1 MERGHH
7 VRLSAQRELCSKG
20 FFQQSLSRLRPLA
33 DRMSA
38 LRGATWG
45 ALSSNRC
52 YHSRIELFQAEFLY
66 KLGLFLMIQKKFAVL
81 LAAVALV
88 LTWPIGSRNAT
99 AQTGSSAEI
108 VLVLPFENVSNHPE
122 YNWIGESFADSLSA
136 LLNKPGL
143 IVVTSEERAVAYQ
156 RLRLPLT
163 VLPSRATAIKIAR
176 ELKASMIVIGTYNVT
191 VPPAGSS
198 HDKTTPAVDKP
209 LAMISGEARVVRVNE
224 GRMAGDIFDG
234 AWAPRVYDFSDQVA
248 NLQKVHGELAYQVL
262 FQRDKALSFSRNQ
275 LIQEATKVPSQA
287 YEAVQKGLLTP
298 EADPTRAIY
307 FKNALRLFAK
317 DNGGAVYP
325 QAAFELGRFYFNQ
338 AQWKESIEYFTMLQK
353 KDAHYGEAQ
362 FYAGLAYWKTGDI
375 PNAIATLIPLAD
387 EKVMPLVGV
396 YNNAGAVS
404 IAAARDEKKPEE
416 RTRLLLQGITLL
428 SRAVDSS
435 PDDTTVLFNYAYAL
449 FLAEKYSEAAEKL
462 ERVIA
467 ANQKDGDAYFLLAK
481 IQERANHAD
490 AANAADNQ
498 ARKYMPQQSYAKWQ
512 TDWQKSPS
520 LATLAL
526 RSRDVL
532 NQIDIS
538 DLDRRKTIEAANAN
552 NTQEALNKIRDL
564 YQQGRDDEAL
574 AEIRKVLIVEPTN
587 AEAFLLSGRINQ
599 RRGDQEAAIAALKTA
614 IFWDPPPKMIDA
626 HILLGRIFLERGDL
640 GEARKY
646 AVSAINIDP
655 SNQEAMA
662 LQRQVTM
669 GRP

>member
-1 MERGHH
+1 M
-7 VRLSAQRELCSKG
+7 
-20 FFQQSLSRLRPLA
+20 
-33 DRMSA
+33 M
-38 LRGATWG
+38 
-45 ALSSNRC
+45 
-52 YHSRIELFQAEFLY
+52 
-66 KLGLFLMIQKKFAVL
+66 QKKFAVW
-81 LAAVALV
+81 LAAAALV
-88 LTWPIGSRNAT
+88 LALPFGSQNAA
-99 AQTGSSAEI
+99 AQTGSAEI

-143 IVVTSEERAVAYQ
+143 IVVTGEERAVAYQ

-176 ELKASMIVIGTYNVT
+176 ELKASMIVIGTYNVV
-191 VPPAGSS
+191 VPPATSD
-198 HDKTTPAVDKP
+198 DKSKPPVDKA
-209 LAMISGEARVVRVNE
+209 LATIAGEARVVRVNE

-234 AWAPRVYDFSDQVA
+234 AWAPRVYDFSDQVT
-248 NLQKVHGELAYQVL
+248 NLQKVHGELAYQIL

-275 LIQEATKVPSQA
+275 LIQEATKVPPQA
-287 YEAVQKGLLTP
+287 YEALQKGLLTP
-298 EADPTRAIY
+298 EREPTRAIY
-307 FKNALRLFAK
+307 FKNALNLFGK
-317 DNGGAVYP
+317 ENGGAVYP
-325 QAAFELGRFYFNQ
+325 QAAFELGQFYFNQ
-338 AQWKESIEYFTMLQK
+338 MQWKEAIEYFRMLQK
-353 KDAHYGEAQ
+353 KDPHYGEAQ
-362 FYAGLAYWKTGDI
+362 FYAGLAYWKTGDV
-375 PNAIATLIPLAD
+375 PNTLATLVPLAD

-396 YNNAGAVS
+396 YNNAGAASV
-404 IAAARDEKKPEE
+404 AAARAETKPEE

-435 PDDTTVLFNYAYAL
+435 PDDGTVLFNYAYAL

-462 ERVIA
+462 EKVIA
-467 ANQKDGDAYFLLAK
+467 ADQRDGQAYFLLAK
-481 IQERANHAD
+481 VQERANHPD

-512 TDWQKSPS
+512 TEWQKSQS
-520 LATLAL
+520 LASLTL

-532 NQIDIS
+532 NPIDMS
-538 DLDRRKTIEAANAN
+538 DLDRRKTIEAANAS
-552 NTQEALNKIRDL
+552 NTQESLNKIRDL

-574 AEIRKVLIVEPTN
+574 TEIRKVLIIEPTN

-646 AVSAINIDP
+646 AVSAIGIDS
-655 SNQEAMA
+655 SNQEAIA

-669 GRP
+669 GRSP

>member
-1 MERGHH
+1 MI
-7 VRLSAQRELCSKG
+7 LKK
-20 FFQQSLSRLRPLA
+20 LA
-33 DRMSA
+33 I
-38 LRGATWG
+38 L
-45 ALSSNRC
+45 
-52 YHSRIELFQAEFLY
+52 
-66 KLGLFLMIQKKFAVL
+66 LM
-81 LAAVALV
+81 AVALV
-88 LTWPIGSRNAT
+88 LSFPAVSQNAA

-108 VLVLPFENVSNHPE
+108 VLILPFENVSNHPE

-176 ELKASMIVIGTYNVT
+176 ELKASMIVIGTYNVV
-191 VPPAGSS
+191 VPPATSD
-198 HDKTTPAVDKP
+198 DKSKPPVDKP
-209 LAMISGEARVVRVNE
+209 FASISGEARVIRVNE

-234 AWAPRVYDFSDQVA
+234 AWAPRVYDFGGQVVD
-248 NLQKVHGELAYQVL
+248 LQKVHGELAYQIL

-275 LIQEATKVPSQA
+275 LVQEATKVPAQA
-287 YEAVQKGLLTP
+287 FEAYQKCLLTA
-298 EADPTRAIY
+298 ERDPTRAI
-307 FKNALRLFAK
+307 FCKNAMKLYAK
-317 DNGGAVYP
+317 ENGGAVYP
-325 QAAFELGRFYFNQ
+325 QAAFELGRFYLNQ
-338 AQWKESIEYFTMLQK
+338 AQWKEAVEYFTMVQK
-353 KDAHYGEAQ
+353 KEAHYGEAQ

-375 PNAIATLIPLAD
+375 PHALSTLVPLAD

-404 IAAARDEKKPEE
+404 VEAARNEKKPEE

-428 SRAVDSS
+428 SRATDSS

-449 FLAEKYSEAAEKL
+449 FLNEKYADAAEKL
-462 ERVIA
+462 EKVIA
-467 ANQKDGDAYFLLAK
+467 ADQKDGQAYFLLAK
-481 IQERANHAD
+481 TQERASHTE

-498 ARKYMPQQSYAKWQ
+498 ARKNLSAYAKWQ
-512 TDWQKSPS
+512 NDWQKSQSVPN
-520 LATLAL
+520 LTL

-532 NQIDIS
+532 NQVDLS
-538 DLDRRKTIEAANAN
+538 DLGRRRDKEAANDN
-552 NTQEALNKIRDL
+552 NTQEALSKIRDL

-574 AEIRKVLIVEPTN
+574 TEIRKVLIIEPTN

-646 AVSAINIDP
+646 AASAINID
-655 SNQEAMA
+655 SNNPEAMA

>member
-1 MERGHH
+1 
-7 VRLSAQRELCSKG
+7 
-20 FFQQSLSRLRPLA
+20 
-33 DRMSA
+33 
-38 LRGATWG
+38 
-45 ALSSNRC
+45 
-52 YHSRIELFQAEFLY
+52 
-66 KLGLFLMIQKKFAVL
+66 MIQKKLAVL
-81 LAAVALV
+81 LAAAALV
-88 LTWPIGSRNAT
+88 LTLPAGSRNAA
-99 AQTGSSAEI
+99 AQTGTSSEI
-108 VLVLPFENVSNHPE
+108 VLVLPFENVSSHPE

-176 ELKASMIVIGTYNVT
+176 ELKASMIVIGTYNVV
-191 VPPAGSS
+191 VPSS
-198 HDKTTPAVDKP
+198 SPDDKSTP
-209 LAMISGEARVVRVNE
+209 LATIAGETRVVRVNE

-234 AWAPRVYDFSDQVA
+234 AWAPRVYDFGGEVP
-248 NLQKVHGELAYQVL
+248 NLQKVQGELAYQIL

-275 LIQEATKVPSQA
+275 LVQEATKVPPQA
-287 YEAVQKGLLTP
+287 YEALQKGLLSP
-298 EADPTRAIY
+298 ERDATRAIY
-307 FKNALRLFAK
+307 FKNALLLFGK
-317 DNGGAVYP
+317 ENSGDVYP

-338 AQWKESIEYFTMLQK
+338 AQLKDAIEYFTILK
-353 KDAHYGEAQ
+353 RKDPHYGEAQ
-362 FYAGLAYWKTGDI
+362 FYAGLAYWKTGDVA
-375 PNAIATLIPLAD
+375 NALATLVPLAD

-404 IAAARDEKKPEE
+404 VAAARAETKPEE
-416 RTRLLLQGITLL
+416 RMRLLAQGITLL

-435 PDDTTVLFNYAYAL
+435 PDDTTVLFNYGYAL

-462 ERVIA
+462 EKVIA

-481 IQERANHAD
+481 AQERANHAE

-498 ARKYMPQQSYAKWQ
+498 ARKNMPQQSYAKWQ
-512 TDWQKSPS
+512 TDWQKSQS
-520 LATLAL
+520 LASLGL

-532 NQIDIS
+532 NQVDIS
-538 DLDRRKTIEAANAN
+538 DLDRRTRIEAANAN

-626 HILLGRIFLERGDL
+626 HILLGRIFLERGDI

-646 AVSAINIDP
+646 SVSAINIDS

>member
-1 MERGHH
+1 
-7 VRLSAQRELCSKG
+7 
-20 FFQQSLSRLRPLA
+20 
-33 DRMSA
+33 
-38 LRGATWG
+38 
-45 ALSSNRC
+45 
-52 YHSRIELFQAEFLY
+52 
-66 KLGLFLMIQKKFAVL
+66 MIQKKLAIL
-81 LAAVALV
+81 LMAVALV
-88 LTWPIGSRNAT
+88 LSFPAVSQNAA

-108 VLVLPFENVSNHPE
+108 VLILPFENVSNHPE

-176 ELKASMIVIGTYNVT
+176 ELKASMIVIGTYNVV
-191 VPPAGSS
+191 VPPATSD
-198 HDKTTPAVDKP
+198 DKSKPPVDKP
-209 LAMISGEARVVRVNE
+209 FASISGEARVIRVNE

-234 AWAPRVYDFSDQVA
+234 AWAPRVYDFGGQVVD
-248 NLQKVHGELAYQVL
+248 LQKVHGELAYQIL

-275 LIQEATKVPSQA
+275 LVREATKVPAQA
-287 YEAVQKGLLTP
+287 FEAYQKCLLTA
-298 EADPTRAIY
+298 ERDPTRAI
-307 FKNALRLFAK
+307 FCKNAMKLYAK
-317 DNGGAVYP
+317 ENGGAVYP
-325 QAAFELGRFYFNQ
+325 QAAFELGRFYLNQ
-338 AQWKESIEYFTMLQK
+338 AQWKEAVEYFTMVQK
-353 KDAHYGEAQ
+353 KEAHYGEAQ

-375 PNAIATLIPLAD
+375 PHALSTLVPLAD

-404 IAAARDEKKPEE
+404 VEAARNEKKPEE

-428 SRAVDSS
+428 SRATDSS

-449 FLAEKYSEAAEKL
+449 FLNEKYADAAEKL
-462 ERVIA
+462 EKVIA
-467 ANQKDGDAYFLLAK
+467 ADQKDGQAYFLLAK
-481 IQERANHAD
+481 TQERASHTE

-498 ARKYMPQQSYAKWQ
+498 ARKNLSAYAKWQ
-512 TDWQKSPS
+512 NDWQKSQSVPN
-520 LATLAL
+520 LTL

-532 NQIDIS
+532 NQVDLS
-538 DLDRRKTIEAANAN
+538 DLGRRRDKEAANDN
-552 NTQEALNKIRDL
+552 NTQEALSKIRDL

-574 AEIRKVLIVEPTN
+574 TEIRKVLIIEPTN

-646 AVSAINIDP
+646 AASAINID
-655 SNQEAMA
+655 SNNPEAMA

>member
-1 MERGHH
+1 
-7 VRLSAQRELCSKG
+7 
-20 FFQQSLSRLRPLA
+20 
-33 DRMSA
+33 
-38 LRGATWG
+38 
-45 ALSSNRC
+45 
-52 YHSRIELFQAEFLY
+52 
-66 KLGLFLMIQKKFAVL
+66 MIQKRLAVL
-81 LAAVALV
+81 LAAAALV
-88 LTWPIGSRNAT
+88 LALPFGSQNAS
-99 AQTGSSAEI
+99 AQNGSTAEI

-176 ELKASMIVIGTYNVT
+176 ELKASMIVIGTYNVV
-191 VPPAGSS
+191 VPTATSD
-198 HDKTTPAVDKP
+198 DKSTTPVAKP
-209 LAMISGEARVVRVNE
+209 LASIAGEARVVRVNE

-234 AWAPRVYDFSDQVA
+234 AWAPRVYDFSDEVT
-248 NLQKVHGELAYQVL
+248 NLQKVHGELAYQIL

-275 LIQEATKVPSQA
+275 LIQEATKVPPQA

-298 EADPTRAIY
+298 ERDPTRAIY
-307 FKNALRLFAK
+307 FKNALKLFGK
-317 DNGGAVYP
+317 ENGGAVYP
-325 QAAFELGRFYFNQ
+325 QAAFELGQFYFNQ
-338 AQWKESIEYFTMLQK
+338 AQWKEAIEYFRMLQK
-353 KDAHYGEAQ
+353 KDPHYGEAQ

-375 PNAIATLIPLAD
+375 PNTLATLVPLAN

-396 YNNAGAVS
+396 YNNAGAASV
-404 IAAARDEKKPEE
+404 AAARAETKAEE

-435 PDDTTVLFNYAYAL
+435 PDDGTVLFNYAYAL

-462 ERVIA
+462 EKVIA
-467 ANQKDGDAYFLLAK
+467 ADQRDGQAYFLLAK
-481 IQERANHAD
+481 VRERANHPD
-490 AANAADNQ
+490 AASAADNQ
-498 ARKYMPQQSYAKWQ
+498 ARKYMPKQSYAKWQ
-512 TDWQKSPS
+512 TDWQKSQS
-520 LATLAL
+520 LASLTL

-532 NQIDIS
+532 NPIDMS
-538 DLDRRKTIEAANAN
+538 DLDRRKTIEAANAS
-552 NTQEALNKIRDL
+552 NTQESLSKIRDL

-574 AEIRKVLIVEPTN
+574 TEIRKVLIVEPTN

-646 AVSAINIDP
+646 AVSAIGIDS

>member
-1 MERGHH
+1 
-7 VRLSAQRELCSKG
+7 
-20 FFQQSLSRLRPLA
+20 
-33 DRMSA
+33 
-38 LRGATWG
+38 
-45 ALSSNRC
+45 
-52 YHSRIELFQAEFLY
+52 
-66 KLGLFLMIQKKFAVL
+66 MIQKKFAVL
-81 LAAVALV
+81 LAVWMLILTLPNGSARVA
-88 LTWPIGSRNAT
+88 
-99 AQTGSSAEI
+99 AQTNSSPEV

-143 IVVTSEERAVAYQ
+143 TVVSSEERAVAYQ

-176 ELKASMIVIGTYNVT
+176 ELKASMIVIGTYSVT
-191 VPPAGSS
+191 IPPAVTD
-198 HDKTTPAVDKP
+198 DKSAPAVDKP
-209 LAMISGEARVVRVNE
+209 LAMIAGEARVVRVNE

-234 AWAPRVYDFSDQVA
+234 AWAPRVYDFSDQVT
-248 NLQKVHGELAYQVL
+248 NLQRVHGELAYQIL

-298 EADPTRAIY
+298 DREPTRAIY
-307 FKNALRLFAK
+307 FKNALKLYGK

-338 AQWKESIEYFTMLQK
+338 AQWKEAIEYFTMLQK

-362 FYAGLAYWKTGDI
+362 FYAGLAYWKTGDLQ
-375 PNAIATLIPLAD
+375 NAIATLVPLAD

-404 IAAARDEKKPEE
+404 VAAARDEKKPEE

-449 FLAEKYSEAAEKL
+449 FLAEKYPQAADKL
-462 ERVIA
+462 EKVIA
-467 ANQKDGDAYFLLAK
+467 ADQRDGQAYFLLAK
-481 IQERANHAD
+481 VQERANHAD

-498 ARKYMPQQSYAKWQ
+498 ARKYMQASYAKWQ
-512 TDWQKSPS
+512 TDWQKSQS
-520 LATLAL
+520 LATLSL

-532 NQIDIS
+532 NQVDIT
-538 DLDRRKTIEAANAN
+538 DLVRRKEIEAANAN
-552 NTQEALNKIRDL
+552 NTEEAFIKIRDL

-574 AEIRKVLIVEPTN
+574 TEIRKVLIVEPTN

-646 AVSAINIDP
+646 SVSAINIDP
-655 SNQEAMA
+655 NNQEAIA
-662 LQRQVTM
+662 LQRQVAM